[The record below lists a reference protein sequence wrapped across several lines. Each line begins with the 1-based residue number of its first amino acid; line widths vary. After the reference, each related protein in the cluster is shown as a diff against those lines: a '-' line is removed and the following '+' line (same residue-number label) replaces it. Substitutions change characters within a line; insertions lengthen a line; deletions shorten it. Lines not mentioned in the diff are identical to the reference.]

1 MDANKTNTKTKHFL
15 AATLEFPCF
24 GRGFPFIS
32 FYLLVL
38 AEDFIGFA
46 EELQASSCAP
56 WLHHACTA
64 GAECPGHGSTLS
76 QQRQQI
82 LKRQYMLILC
92 RVKIIGTDF

>member
-1 MDANKTNTKTKHFL
+1 MKTKHLL
-15 AATLEFPCF
+15 AAILEFPCF

-46 EELQASSCAP
+46 EELQASGCAP
-56 WLHHACTA
+56 CLHHARTA
-64 GAECPGHGSTLS
+64 GAAWPRHGGSTLS

-92 RVKIIGTDF
+92 RVKMIGTDF